1 MRKYGKLTAV
11 ALVVAMLVSLM
22 SISVFA
28 ADGETLIDLT
38 LTADK
43 QTVQVGDSFDVSID
57 FTPKSGAMF
66 VQGAAT
72 FRLRYDKNIFDATVK
87 VSTQIGKEHL
97 IPN

>member
-57 FTPKSGAMF
+57 FTSK
-66 VQGAAT
+66 
-72 FRLRYDKNIFDATVK
+72 I
-87 VSTQIGKEHL
+87 
-97 IPN
+97 